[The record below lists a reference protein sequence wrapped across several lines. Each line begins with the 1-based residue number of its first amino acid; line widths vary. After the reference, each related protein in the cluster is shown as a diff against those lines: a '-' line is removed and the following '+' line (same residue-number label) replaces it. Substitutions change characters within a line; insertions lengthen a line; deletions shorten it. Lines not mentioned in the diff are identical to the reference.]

1 MGRRAFRLLFA
12 ILILALGIYRFIDGS
27 AKKAEYD
34 GFMSKAVAVSAVCT
48 NVWDYETTDDDGYSS
63 TNTFAD
69 ASYEYNGEEYT
80 AKGLSVAFNQK
91 EGDTVTIYINP
102 DNPSETRQQLKSG
115 GFDLELKVAKFFI
128 GAGVI
133 IILIYIVSGIISL
146 LFRGVRRR

>member
-1 MGRRAFRLLFA
+1 M
-12 ILILALGIYRFIDGS
+12 
-27 AKKAEYD
+27 
-34 GFMSKAVAVSAVCT
+34 
-48 NVWDYETTDDDGYSS
+48 
-63 TNTFAD
+63 
-69 ASYEYNGEEYT
+69 
-80 AKGLSVAFNQK
+80 AFNQK

-115 GFDLELKVAKFFI
+115 GFELELKVGKIFI

>member
-1 MGRRAFRLLFA
+1 MRRIFGILFA
-12 ILILALGIYRFIDGS
+12 LFLIAVGAHRVMDGS
-27 AKKAEYD
+27 VKKAEYD
-34 GFMSKAVAVSAVCT
+34 EFMSKSVSVSAVCT
-48 NVWDYETTDDDGYSS
+48 RVWDVENTDDEGYTTTS
-63 TNTFAD
+63 TFAD
-69 ASYEYNGEEYT
+69 AIYEYNGEEYT

-115 GFDLELKVAKFFI
+115 GFDLELKVGKIFI